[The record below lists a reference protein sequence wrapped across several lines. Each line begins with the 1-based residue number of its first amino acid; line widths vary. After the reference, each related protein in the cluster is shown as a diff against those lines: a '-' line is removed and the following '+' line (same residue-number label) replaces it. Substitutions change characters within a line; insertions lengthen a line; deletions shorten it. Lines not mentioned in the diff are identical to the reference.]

1 MNCNKNKLLVG
12 CSEVGRREDVH
23 EDEESA
29 EPFAGESYQ
38 MVRLSVADAEVFR
51 RGESSELSSG

>member
-1 MNCNKNKLLVG
+1 MYVG
-12 CSEVGRREDVH
+12 CSEAGRREDVH

-38 MVRLSVADAEVFR
+38 MVRLSVADAEVLR
-51 RGESSELSSG
+51 RGESSELSSR